1 MKSCERCWEEPA
13 MPFEVPARISGAKPD
28 SRRLAEVRKTF
39 TATAAPVRPLPS
51 NATMMTL
58 CLAVFIALGVLLA
71 MPVGF
76 YGFAKMNTAARWMEY
91 SVLLLLALVLAG
103 GVVEQMI
110 PGSRRTMRPVWGI
123 LFSIVLLSV
132 TTLLLFPDFDTTRFV
147 PRGIG
152 CLRYGLLS
160 SIPAA
165 GLTWV
170 LMRRGFITDPLAGA
184 VWGGALSGLL
194 GTAALALHCPIF
206 SAPHIVVW
214 HAGVIVVTSVA
225 GACIGFFQVR

>member
-1 MKSCERCWEEPA
+1 
-13 MPFEVPARISGAKPD
+13 MPFEVPPRIGQATPD
-28 SRRLAEVRKTF
+28 SGRLAEVRKTIAQ
-39 TATAAPVRPLPS
+39 ATAPVRPLPP
-51 NATMMTL
+51 NATLMAL
-58 CLAVFIALGVLLA
+58 CLGVFVLLA
-71 MPVGF
+71 VILAGAVGF
-76 YGFAKMNTAARWMEY
+76 SGFAKMGAAARWMDD

-123 LFSIVLLSV
+123 VIAIVLLSLTALV
-132 TTLLLFPDFDTTRFV
+132 LFPDFNTTRFV
-147 PRGIG
+147 PAGIV

-165 GLTWV
+165 GLTWI
-170 LMRRGFITDPLAGA
+170 LMRRGFVTDPLAGA
-184 VWGGALSGLL
+184 VSGGAFSGLL
-194 GTAALALHCPIF
+194 GAAVLALHCPIF

-225 GACIGFFQVR
+225 GACIGFFQMRR

>member
-1 MKSCERCWEEPA
+1 
-13 MPFEVPARISGAKPD
+13 MPFEVPARISGAAPD

-39 TATAAPVRPLPS
+39 AQSATPVRPLPS
-51 NATMMTL
+51 NATMMAL
-58 CLAVFIALGVLLA
+58 CLGVFIALGVILA
-71 MPVGF
+71 AAVGF
-76 YGFAKMNTAARWMEY
+76 SGFAKMSTAERWMDY

-123 LFSIVLLSV
+123 LFAIVLLSL
-132 TTLLLFPDFDTTRFV
+132 TALLLFPDFDTTRFV

-165 GLTWV
+165 GLTWL

-184 VWGGALSGLL
+184 VSGGAFSGLL
-194 GTAALALHCPIF
+194 GAFTLALHCPIF

-225 GACIGFFQVR
+225 GACIGFFQMR

>member
-1 MKSCERCWEEPA
+1 
-13 MPFEVPARISGAKPD
+13 MPFEIPARISGAMPD
-28 SRRLAEVRKTF
+28 STRLAEVRKEF
-39 TATAAPVRPLPS
+39 TQSAAPVRPLPS
-51 NATMMTL
+51 NAAIMAL
-58 CLAVFIALGVLLA
+58 CLGVFIALGVILA
-71 MPVGF
+71 VPVGF
-76 YGFAKMNTAARWMEY
+76 YGFAKMSTPARWMEY

-110 PGSRRTMRPVWGI
+110 PGSRRIMRPVWGVLI
-123 LFSIVLLSV
+123 AIVLLSL
-132 TTLLLFPDFDTTRFV
+132 TALLLFPDFDTTSFV

-165 GLTWV
+165 GLTWL
-170 LMRRGFITDPLAGA
+170 LMRRGFIADPLGGA
-184 VWGGALSGLL
+184 VSGGAFSGLL
-194 GTAALALHCPIF
+194 GAAVLALHCPIF

-225 GACIGFFQVR
+225 GACIGYFQMR